1 MKKHFYRLISIAA
14 IVYVLFG
21 IYLYL
26 NQKAFLYFPTAK
38 AVQPF
43 PVKVFAINGEK
54 INVIVA
60 NPGKEQALIY
70 FGGNAE
76 SVGYSSERI
85 AHDFPHYTAYL
96 VNYRGYGGSSGE
108 PSEKALF
115 ADALALY
122 DQIKNRHKQISVA
135 GRSLGSGVAAYL
147 SAQRKVDKL
156 ALITPFDS
164 IESVA
169 KERFAFYP
177 VSMMLK
183 DKYDSRHY
191 MEKTTAKKILI
202 LLAGNDKVVPR
213 DHSMR
218 LIEVLPKKKTKVV
231 TIDQKGHTSISDNER
246 YYEVLR
252 NFFGK
257 MGS

>member
-1 MKKHFYRLISIAA
+1 MKKYFYRLISIAA

-85 AHDFPHYTAYL
+85 AHDFPHYTVYL

-108 PSEKALF
+108 PQARRLF
-115 ADALALY
+115 LPMHWRY
-122 DQIKNRHKQISVA
+122 MIKSKTDTSK
-135 GRSLGSGVAAYL
+135 SLLQA
-147 SAQRKVDKL
+147 
-156 ALITPFDS
+156 
-164 IESVA
+164 
-169 KERFAFYP
+169 
-177 VSMMLK
+177 
-183 DKYDSRHY
+183 
-191 MEKTTAKKILI
+191 
-202 LLAGNDKVVPR
+202 VVWDR
-213 DHSMR
+213 
-218 LIEVLPKKKTKVV
+218 VLP
-231 TIDQKGHTSISDNER
+231 HTS
-246 YYEVLR
+246 
-252 NFFGK
+252 
-257 MGS
+257 